1 MVNHRSYDFSEE
13 ALYGILRLEGYTD
26 KDWERYGDE
35 AVKNV
40 VDVTLLERLSDDEA
54 VWLSF
59 GKYISDDF
67 KEYIN
72 EELLKDNIAMFHVG
86 KLL

>member
-1 MVNHRSYDFSEE
+1 M
-13 ALYGILRLEGYTD
+13 
-26 KDWERYGDE
+26 WRYGDE

>member
-1 MVNHRSYDFSEE
+1 M
-13 ALYGILRLEGYTD
+13 
-26 KDWERYGDE
+26 
-35 AVKNV
+35 

-86 KLL
+86 KLQ